1 VSATVERKVL
11 VLGAGCSVKYGYP
24 LAAGFVAAFETFS
37 RSLGDDAQKL
47 KQAVDETVALMR
59 QTNVQTVDELVF
71 RILNRALDDPKQGS
85 TQAYGVR
92 LQRVL
97 KAKIATAALF
107 LDLEQRAKAETLDSY
122 QRLILKM
129 FPGSGQWQQRFRNSN
144 SHLLTFNYDRLFEM
158 TLLKMF
164 GIDADTQ
171 LLYGEDILNSGL
183 HHCMG
188 DGMGFKDDRFCFLK
202 LHGSIGMRIHEEYGQ
217 PRYYPYLDGVKPGE
231 KIELNDDRFFGKS
244 ANSLPQDRDPE
255 PLIVFPFEK
264 DFVRSGSPNQLAF
277 REYIIAVW
285 QQAERV
291 VESASEIWFI
301 GYSFAMMDRTAVIGL
316 LARARQCKRLVIQ
329 NRPGE
334 AERICRILSVE
345 HPEIEIPL
353 VPHGFEF

>member
-1 VSATVERKVL
+1 MSDTTVYI
-11 VLGAGCSVKYGYP
+11 LGAGCSVKYGYP
-24 LAAGFVAAFETFS
+24 LAANFVPAFESFS
-37 RSLGDDAQKL
+37 RSLGGEAEKL
-47 KQAVDETVALMR
+47 KRAVDETVALMDEA
-59 QTNVQTVDELVF
+59 NVQTVDELVF
-71 RILNRALDDPKQGS
+71 RSHNRALNDPKHQS
-85 TQAYGVR
+85 TQDYGVR
-92 LQRVL
+92 LRRIL

-107 LDLEQRAKAETLDSY
+107 LALEQRAKTETLDSY

-129 FPGSGQWQQRFRNSN
+129 FPGSGDWQQRFRNTRC
-144 SHLLTFNYDRLFEM
+144 HLLTFNYDRLFEM
-158 TLLKMF
+158 ALLKMF

-188 DGMGFKDDRFCFLK
+188 DSMGFKDDRFCFLK
-202 LHGSIGMRIHEEYGQ
+202 LHGSIGMRIHEENGQ
-217 PRYYPYLDGVKPGE
+217 LRYYPYLDGAKPGE
-231 KIELNDDRFFGKS
+231 KIELNDERFF

-277 REYIIAVW
+277 REYITAVW

-301 GYSFAMMDRTAVIGL
+301 GYSFAMMDRAAVIGL

-334 AERICRILSVE
+334 AEKICQMLSVE
-345 HPEIEIPL
+345 HPDLGIPL
-353 VPHGFEF
+353 VPHGCEF

>member
-1 VSATVERKVL
+1 MSDTTVYI
-11 VLGAGCSVKYGYP
+11 LGAGCSVKYGYP
-24 LAAGFVAAFETFS
+24 LAANFVPAFESFS
-37 RSLGDDAQKL
+37 RSLGGEAEKL
-47 KQAVDETVALMR
+47 KRAVDETVALMCEA
-59 QTNVQTVDELVF
+59 NVQTVDELVF
-71 RILNRALDDPKQGS
+71 RIHNRAFDDPKHQS

-92 LQRVL
+92 LRRIL
-97 KAKIATAALF
+97 RAKIATVALF
-107 LDLEQRAKAETLDSY
+107 LALEQRAKTETLDSY
-122 QRLILKM
+122 QRLILKI
-129 FPGSGQWQQRFRNSN
+129 FPGSGDWQQRFRNTRC
-144 SHLLTFNYDRLFEM
+144 HLLTFNYDRLFEM
-158 TLLKMF
+158 ALLKMF

-188 DGMGFKDDRFCFLK
+188 DSMGFKDNRFCFLK

-217 PRYYPYLDGVKPGE
+217 PRYYPYLDGAKPGE
-231 KIELNDDRFFGKS
+231 KIELNDERFFAKS
-244 ANSLPQDRDPE
+244 ANPLPQDRDPE

-277 REYIIAVW
+277 REYITAVW

-334 AERICRILSVE
+334 AEKICRMLSVE
-345 HPEIEIPL
+345 HRSVGISL
-353 VPHGFEF
+353 VPHGCDF